1 VDQPPQPLPDPVTE
15 ALRLIAGAEERG
27 VTMRA
32 IGGVAF
38 SLQSP
43 NATPR
48 LARTLKDVDMVVPRG
63 SSKATQAVV
72 SELGYVADEMFN
84 VIRGASRLLF
94 YDEVNGRHLDVFV
107 GTFSLCHELP
117 VSERLD
123 RDPLTI
129 PREELMLTKLQI
141 FQLTV
146 NDITDLINLLLFHDM
161 VDSGQDAGIDAAFIA
176 ELCARDWGLWRTTTQ
191 TIARLTEYLPSAG
204 LTPDEEGLVASRLA
218 ALSGAIESAPKSIKW
233 RVRSRVGDRKK
244 WYQEPS
250 EE

>member
-1 VDQPPQPLPDPVTE
+1 VDQPLPDPVTE
-15 ALRLIAGAEERG
+15 ALRLIARAEERG

-43 NATPR
+43 NNTPR

-63 SSKATQAVV
+63 SSKATQAAL
-72 SELGYVADEMFN
+72 SKLGYAADEMFN
-84 VIRGASRLLF
+84 AIRGASRLLF
-94 YDEVNGRHLDVFV
+94 FDEVNARHLDVFV

-117 VSERLD
+117 VSERLG

-141 FQLTV
+141 FQLTA
-146 NDITDLINLLLFHDM
+146 NDFTDLINLLLFHDM
-161 VDSGQDAGIDAAFIA
+161 IDSGQDAGIDAAFIA

-191 TIARLTEYLPSAG
+191 TIARLTEYLPGAE
-204 LTPDEEGLVASRLA
+204 LTPHEEGLVASRLA
-218 ALSGAIESAPKSIKW
+218 VLSGAIELAPKSTKW

-244 WYQEPS
+244 WYQEPT